1 MKKKVLIA
9 FMGLI
14 FSVGSLLPLAASDDT
29 VVSDLRCDPYII
41 SLGDTQSE
49 VLDKCGQPSNIETW
63 EEERIKRD
71 FYRNIPVQS
80 PVELYQEPLLVKEY
94 IKIEEW
100 EYNFGPT
107 RFNYFL
113 RFENGKLRRITYDGY
128 GY

>member
-1 MKKKVLIA
+1 MKLIIIVCFILIA
-9 FMGLI
+9 FPI
-14 FSVGSLLPLAASDDT
+14 AASDNNA
-29 VVSDLRCDPYII
+29 VSDLRCDPYII

-80 PVELYQEPLLVKEY
+80 PEELSQEPLLVKEH

-107 RFNYFL
+107 RFTYCL
-113 RFENGKLRRITYDGY
+113 RFENGKLTRIISGDY